1 MMWASSMIRLLRH
14 EEREILFYEF
24 LHTPRDGISL
34 DVRYART
41 DNFIGVRVYP
51 EARVFLLEHVA
62 RDLLEVRN
70 AVRVHGYGLLLFD
83 GYRPW
88 SVSKYFW
95 DHSSEEV
102 RAFLANPAEGSSH
115 NRGCAVD
122 LSLFHLA
129 SGEPVRMPSDFDEMN
144 EKAWRDYAG
153 GEPAARHARDLL
165 RDAMEQNGF
174 SGIQNEWW
182 HFNHASRHEWPVM
195 DFGLPIIAQAPQ
207 SRLQPQDS

>member
-1 MMWASSMIRLLRH
+1 MSANSMIRVLQH
-14 EEREILFYEF
+14 QGREVRFYEF
-24 LHTPRDGISL
+24 QSDPSEGIAL

-62 RDLLEVRN
+62 RDLFEVRN
-70 AVRVHGYGLLLFD
+70 AVGAQGYGLLLFD

-95 DHSSEEV
+95 DHSTDGV

-122 LSLFHLA
+122 LSLFHL
-129 SGEPVRMPSDFDEMN
+129 SNGGPVQMPSDFDEMN

-153 GEPAARHARDLL
+153 GDLEARRARDLL
-165 RDAMEQNGF
+165 RNAMEKNGF
-174 SGIQNEWW
+174 SGIPNEWW
-182 HFNHASRHEWPVM
+182 HFNHSSRHEWPVM
-195 DFGLPIIAQAPQ
+195 DFGLPTIAQAPQ
-207 SRLQPQDS
+207 IPPRTRDS